1 MQECIKSILR
11 PLWHGAR
18 IVLRSARR
26 ANRRHFNYSESL
38 YWNATGGAT
47 GQNKE
52 TSLAWIVIQYHVIEK
67 GLTMP
72 NRHLAFGKTVLCD
85 LMLRIETYLKQY
97 DSDDRVLYA
106 IGVVKAYY
114 ELHAENGYDFSD
126 DVVFWQKVQGFLD
139 AYGKVPVSRQ
149 IHTTKT
155 QFYSSVDEAFPQF
168 ARSRHTVRHYSGQA
182 IDIKTI
188 GAAVELAMTAPS
200 ACNRQHT
207 RVRCIAN
214 KELVQKVLALQGGN
228 RGFGHL
234 ADKVLVVSG
243 DMRDEVG
250 PWERNDVYIN
260 GGIFLMNLCYALHY
274 HKIAHCILSCA
285 FSPEKDKEV
294 RTLIGLPESEAFVA
308 MISCGI
314 APEEF
319 DVAASPRRKFAE
331 IFSIV

>member
-1 MQECIKSILR
+1 MLLR
-11 PLWHGAR
+11 PLWRGAR
-18 IVLRSARR
+18 IVLRCGRR
-26 ANRRHFNYSESL
+26 ANKRHFSYSEAL
-38 YWNATGGAT
+38 YWKAMGGAA

-52 TSLAWIVIQYHVIEK
+52 TALAWIVIQYHVIEK

-72 NRHLAFGKTVLCD
+72 NRHLAFGKAVLCD
-85 LMLRIETYLKQY
+85 LMQRIEDYLKQY
-97 DSDDRVLYA
+97 DSDERVLYA
-106 IGVVKAYY
+106 IGVVKAYH
-114 ELHAENGYDFSD
+114 ELHAKNGYEFSVD
-126 DVVFWQKVQGFLD
+126 AVFWQKVKSFLD
-139 AYGKVPVSRQ
+139 AYGMVPISRQ

-155 QFYSSVDEAFPQF
+155 QFYSSVEEAFPQF
-168 ARSRHTVRHYSGQA
+168 ARSRHTVRHYSGAA
-182 IDIKTI
+182 IELKTI
-188 GAAVELAMTAPS
+188 ESAVELAMTSPS

-214 KELVQKVLALQGGN
+214 RELAQKVLALQGGN

-250 PWERNDVYIN
+250 AWERNDVYIN

-285 FSPEKDKEV
+285 FPSEKDREM
-294 RTLIGLPESEAFVA
+294 RALIGLPRSEAFVA

-319 DVAASPRRKFAE
+319 DVAASPRRKATE
-331 IFSIV
+331 IFGII